1 MRAMLLASAAAMTFI
16 SIAPAAAQDAPV
28 SDQVGTDQASTNQPA
43 GDLTAGASDDAIDS
57 GDIYVTAT
65 RRAERIQD
73 VPISVS
79 AFQQQELTEKGIV
92 GFEGI
97 ARETPGVVLNRPTQN
112 FNNFTARG
120 IATNGYNANLQ
131 SSVAVY
137 IDELPVST
145 IGNTTVVDPNLFD
158 VERVEFLRGPQGTLF
173 GSGSLS
179 GAMRILTKSP
189 DLNHFDTSALVD
201 IGLTGSDSL
210 RQRYNLMVNV
220 PIVSDKLAIRGVGF
234 YRHEEGYLDN
244 VGTGVRNSNTL
255 VDWGG
260 RLTMLWKPTDRLSI
274 KLLGSY
280 EDSDPKDSSLTSPS
294 LGREK
299 RISDQ
304 PDRFTGKQLIANAT
318 IDYEFDF
325 ARLTSSS
332 TFSDFDQRFW
342 LDLAGTFPAGSFPGA
357 PIAFGLDANAYD
369 KVFVQETR
377 FVSTL
382 DGPLQFTLGGFYLK
396 RRRDTDFFYRSNPEF
411 LAARGMAGL
420 PDQYYQK
427 QYTHQ
432 INEELAGVGEL
443 TYRFSDRFWL
453 TGGMR
458 YGRISAQAFTEAG
471 GYLAMAT
478 YPEFGVDLNYLQ
490 LALGNVRNLPF
501 NRFPAYEAAEG
512 VKAKGQKPQ
521 WKASA
526 SFKPTDTV
534 TTYATF
540 STGFRAPIVNAF
552 AGRASVVDQNDI
564 IIPNG
569 ASSDRLESYE
579 IGAKGRWLDGRVT
592 MNVAAYLI
600 DWSNIQA
607 QANRVSDSVQFA
619 TNIGAARSKGF
630 EVEMGII
637 PATDVFIGFNAAYN
651 DSKITKLTPEEAAIS
666 GAVLGHRLSAP
677 RLQGA
682 AYTSIGFDLGES
694 TKGTF
699 AVNAQYVGSYNSSF
713 PNTPGNPN
721 LRLSTFGKTDEYVN
735 VNVNLGV
742 KRGAWTGQLYVE
754 NIFDDHSITYI
765 HPEAFLVSRFGTLRP
780 RTVGIRLGY
789 GI

>member
-1 MRAMLLASAAAMTFI
+1 MRAILLASACAAAFVVSATPALAQA
-16 SIAPAAAQDAPV
+16 IAPQADTPAATQEEAHDA
-28 SDQVGTDQASTNQPA
+28 N
-43 GDLTAGASDDAIDS
+43 
-57 GDIYVTAT
+57 DIVVTAT
-65 RRAERIQD
+65 RRNERIQD
-73 VPISVS
+73 VPLSIT
-79 AFQQQELTEKGIV
+79 AFSQEQLTEKGIV

-189 DLNHFDTSALVD
+189 NLHEFDTSALVD
-201 IGLTGSDSL
+201 IGLTGSDSV
-210 RQRYNLMVNV
+210 RQRYNVMVNIPV
-220 PIVSDKLAIRGVGF
+220 VTDKLAIRGVGF
-234 YRHEEGYLDN
+234 YRHEDGYLDN
-244 VGTGVRNSNTL
+244 VGTGIHNSNKL
-255 VDWGG
+255 IDWGG
-260 RLTMLWKPTDRLSI
+260 RLVALWRPTDRLSI

-280 EDSDPKDSSLTSPS
+280 ENSDPKDSSLTSPA

-299 RISDQ
+299 RVSDQ
-304 PDRFTGKQLIANAT
+304 PDRFTGKQLVLNGT
-318 IDYEFDF
+318 LDYEFDF
-325 ARLTSSS
+325 AKLTSSS
-332 TFSDFDQRFW
+332 TYSKFDQRFW
-342 LDLAGTFPAGSFPGA
+342 VDLGGTFPRGSFPGA
-357 PIAFGLDANAYD
+357 PIAFGLDANGYD

-377 FVSTL
+377 LVSSL
-382 DGPLQFTLGGFYLK
+382 DGPFQFVVGGFYMH
-396 RRRDTDFFYRSNPEF
+396 RRRDVDYFYRSSFPF
-411 LAARGMAGL
+411 LQSRGFTGL

-432 INEELAGVGEL
+432 ISEELAGFGEL
-443 TYRFSDRFWL
+443 TYRFSSKFWL

-458 YGRISAQAFTEAG
+458 YGRTSAQGFTEAG
-471 GYLAMAT
+471 GYLATAAG
-478 YPEFGVDLNYLQ
+478 FNYFDY
-490 LALGNVRNLPF
+490 ALGGFRNVNF
-501 NRFPAYEAAEG
+501 NQFTPYAAVAG
-512 VKAKGQKPQ
+512 VKASGSKPS

-526 SFKPTDTV
+526 SFKPTESV

-552 AGRASVVDQNDI
+552 AGRPSLVNPNDI

-569 ASSDRLESYE
+569 ASSDDLKSYE
-579 IGAKGRWLDGRVT
+579 VGAKGRFLNGLVT
-592 MNVAAYLI
+592 INVAAYLI

-619 TNIGAARSKGF
+619 TNIGGARSKGF

-637 PATDVFIGFNAAYN
+637 PVKDVFIGLNAAYN
-651 DSKITKLTPEEAAIS
+651 DSKITKLSATEAAIS

-682 AYTSIGFDLGES
+682 LYASYGFDLGND
-694 TKGTF
+694 TKANF

-713 PNTPGNPN
+713 PNTPGAPTVP
-721 LRLSTFGKTDEYVN
+721 LSTFGKTDEYVN
-735 VNVNLGV
+735 TNLTFGL
-742 KRGAWTGQLYVE
+742 KRGDISAQLYVE
-754 NIFDDHSITYI
+754 NVFDDHSITYI

-780 RTVGIRLGY
+780 RTIGIRLGY
-789 GI
+789 GL